1 LGGTADLNSPS
12 LLWDGEFFI
21 SHERGRAV
29 HFLLAI
35 RKYLIFKILG
45 EVNIMKKLLSTFIA
59 LMLLVAMVGC
69 SSRTD
74 TTTSADEKVNL
85 GIIQIVEHPSLDAA
99 RNGFLDALKDNGY
112 VVNKNLVVDYQN
124 AQGDQGNLQ
133 TIARKLVQDKNDLVL
148 AVATPSAIAM
158 ANETTE
164 LPVLITAV
172 TDPVSAKLV
181 KSNDKPETNITGTN
195 DLNPVKDQL
204 QLIKD
209 IVPKA
214 KKIGIIY
221 NASEINSQIQVDIA
235 DKAAPELGLDLVKV
249 TVTASSEVMQAAQSL
264 AGRVDAIYLPTDNMV
279 ISSVSAV
286 IKVAEDNKI
295 PLVTGEA
302 DSVENGALAT
312 VGIDYY
318 QLGRTTGEMAVRIL
332 KGDKPQ
338 DMAIESQEGSNLI
351 INLKAAER
359 MGVAIPDDI
368 KDKAQKLITQ

>member
-1 LGGTADLNSPS
+1 
-12 LLWDGEFFI
+12 
-21 SHERGRAV
+21 
-29 HFLLAI
+29 
-35 RKYLIFKILG
+35 
-45 EVNIMKKLLSTFIA
+45 
-59 LMLLVAMVGC
+59 
-69 SSRTD
+69 
-74 TTTSADEKVNL
+74 
-85 GIIQIVEHPSLDAA
+85 
-99 RNGFLDALKDNGY
+99 
-112 VVNKNLVVDYQN
+112 VVDYQN